1 MLASRRAAV
10 AATANPMSVQP
21 SNDDGRPLIV
31 CANDDGIFSKGL
43 LVLADALSS
52 FARVFVVA
60 PETEQS
66 ATSHSLTL
74 HRPLRLRKVS
84 EDRFALDGTPADCVY
99 LALHL
104 GDDQHGGRGSGAIV
118 PRKPDLVVSGINR
131 GINLGQDV
139 FYSGTVAA
147 AREGALRGIPSIAF
161 SCEVKAD
168 GQGGWSYDPAPVA
181 NLAVT
186 LARAILSAPRVA
198 GSALL
203 LNVNAPAG
211 PIKGVKSTRLGT
223 RLWTEK
229 VEARIDPRG
238 RAYYWLGGRGVS
250 HDQIPGSDTEA
261 FDAGFAT
268 MTPLQLDLARH
279 DDAAKTA
286 VASILSALR

>member
-1 MLASRRAAV
+1 MTADP
-10 AATANPMSVQP
+10 ATS
-21 SNDDGRPLIV
+21 DDRPLIV

-43 LVLADALSS
+43 VTLADALST

-84 EDRFALDGTPADCVY
+84 PDRFALDGTPADCVY

-104 GDDQHGGRGSGAIV
+104 GDSGDTKAML

-168 GQGGWSYDPAPVA
+168 GQGSWSYDPAPVA
-181 NLAVT
+181 SLAVS
-186 LARAILSAPRVA
+186 LARAVIAAPRLA
-198 GSALL
+198 GPALL

-211 PIKGVKSTRLGT
+211 PIKGVKATRLGT

-238 RAYYWLGGRGVS
+238 RAYYWLGGRGVA
-250 HDQIPGSDTEA
+250 HDQVPGSDTEA
-261 FDAGFAT
+261 FDAGFASIT
-268 MTPLQLDLARH
+268 ALQLDLARH
-279 DDAAKTA
+279 DDPAKASLAA
-286 VASILSALR
+286 ILARLT